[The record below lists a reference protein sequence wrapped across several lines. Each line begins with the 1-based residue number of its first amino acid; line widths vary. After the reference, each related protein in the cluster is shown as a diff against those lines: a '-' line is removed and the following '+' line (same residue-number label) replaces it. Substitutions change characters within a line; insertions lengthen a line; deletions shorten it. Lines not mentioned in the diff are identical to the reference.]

1 MRPLKEILKNL
12 ETYTKEPVPVIKKA
26 VTSETEKQHKRHV
39 ERTSVPGEILKPETP
54 DLEASLSGESLRQAQ
69 ESQDG
74 VQSDIKKV
82 SSEVESEGLR
92 ERAIKKLDAPL
103 ASKLSRA
110 EFRLTGDELKV
121 VLNGGDSVFADSIK
135 KNLRL
140 IEKIF
145 SEEIGTAIKVK
156 IETIKEKRVT
166 KKDLKERVM
175 GEPIIKE
182 ALELFEGRIADVIP
196 ITEERKQTPL
206 DPSSAASRTDLP
218 REE

>member
-12 ETYTKEPVPVIKKA
+12 ETYTKEPMPAIKKA
-26 VTSETEKQHKRHV
+26 ATAETDKQHKRLA
-39 ERTSVPGEILKPETP
+39 ERAPVPDEEPLKSETT
-54 DLEASLSGESLRQAQ
+54 DLEAGPRGESLREAQ
-69 ESQDG
+69 GIQDE
-74 VQSDIKKV
+74 VQSDEKKV
-82 SSEVESEGLR
+82 SGVEPEGLWG
-92 ERAIKKLDAPL
+92 RAIKKLDAPL

-110 EFRLTGDELKV
+110 EFRLAGDELKV
-121 VLNGGDSVFADSIK
+121 VLNGGDSVFADSIR

-166 KKDLKERVM
+166 KKELKERVM

-196 ITEERKQTPL
+196 ITKERKQTPL
-206 DPSSAASRTDLP
+206 DPPSAGG
-218 REE
+218 E